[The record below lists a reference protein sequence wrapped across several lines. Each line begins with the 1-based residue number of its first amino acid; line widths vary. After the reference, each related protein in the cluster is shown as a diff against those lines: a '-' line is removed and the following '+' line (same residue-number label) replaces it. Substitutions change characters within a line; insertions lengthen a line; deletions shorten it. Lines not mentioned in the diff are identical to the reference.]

1 MQPHSMA
8 MVSLVGLLWNSSTP
22 KKVSKMD
29 VKVEYRREGS
39 YAFHDYVLTNVTESS
54 DRREISASIMSTNSG
69 LSCVMH
75 ARRSSLQEGCEI
87 TMTHDT
93 IHVSGLRE
101 VFNLYKL
108 NVASGMS
115 YNSMVYKAFA
125 GAFQTD
131 DYKRIDLTAEVRLK
145 SGDYVPVRYE
155 VERTGLV
162 LS

>member
-8 MVSLVGLLWNSSTP
+8 MVSLIGLIWNSSTL

-29 VKVEYRREGS
+29 VKVEYRRNGS
-39 YAFHDYVLTNVTESS
+39 YAFHDYVLSNVTESS

-75 ARRSSLQEGCEI
+75 ARRSSLQEGCEV

-93 IHVSGLRE
+93 NHVSGLRE

-108 NVASGMS
+108 NVSNGMS
-115 YNSMVYKAFA
+115 YNSTIYRAFS
-125 GAFQTD
+125 GSFQTD
-131 DYKRIDLTAEVRLK
+131 DYKRIDLVADVKLK
-145 SGDYVPVRYE
+145 SGDFVSSPYQ

-162 LS
+162 LG